1 MVYDKHVRE
10 SIMQLEAFSF
20 VCLFAGLF
28 VLAVLSQL
36 SMYLN
41 TFKSRCMLKLLPA
54 SVSYQDRVILSDIFL
69 KESGSSY
76 ISMNLCKP
84 CFVLNL
90 QSGTV
95 MCHRWNTH

>member
-10 SIMQLEAFSF
+10 SIVQLEAFSF
-20 VCLFAGLF
+20 VCLFVCLF

-54 SVSYQDRVILSDIFL
+54 SVSYQDKVILSNIFF

-84 CFVLNL
+84 CFVF
-90 QSGTV
+90 S
-95 MCHRWNTH
+95 

>member
-10 SIMQLEAFSF
+10 SIVQLEAFSF
-20 VCLFAGLF
+20 VCLF

-54 SVSYQDRVILSDIFL
+54 SVSYQDRVILSNIFF

-84 CFVLNL
+84 CFVF
-90 QSGTV
+90 S
-95 MCHRWNTH
+95 

>member
-1 MVYDKHVRE
+1 
-10 SIMQLEAFSF
+10 MQLEAFSF
-20 VCLFAGLF
+20 VCLF

-41 TFKSRCMLKLLPA
+41 TFKSRCMLKLFPA
-54 SVSYQDRVILSDIFL
+54 SISYQDRVILSNIFF

-84 CFVLNL
+84 CFVF
-90 QSGTV
+90 S
-95 MCHRWNTH
+95 